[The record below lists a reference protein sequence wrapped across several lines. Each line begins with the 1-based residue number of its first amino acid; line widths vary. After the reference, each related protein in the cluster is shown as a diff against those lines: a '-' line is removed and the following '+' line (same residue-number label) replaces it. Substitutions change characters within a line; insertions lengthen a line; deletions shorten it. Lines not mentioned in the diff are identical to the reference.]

1 MVSEGQKVTK
11 KKKKAHREV
20 INFNWPQW
28 VRNGKFKLFHK
39 IWSHQH
45 NFLYGILIQIKGGK
59 KQRKKQITKIMYGF
73 GILNTIY
80 ITKYE

>member
-1 MVSEGQKVTK
+1 MVSEGQKVT

-45 NFLYGILIQIKGGK
+45 NFLYGILIQIKGEK
-59 KQRKKQITKIMYGF
+59 NKEKSRS
-73 GILNTIY
+73 ILRNMNNASFRFLQ
-80 ITKYE
+80 